1 MEDTQKFTVK
11 QGIRNVLLIG
21 LVSMFID
28 LSTEMVYPLV
38 TIYLSTFTTV
48 AIVGVIEGIAEATA
62 SLLKVYSGFIGD
74 KYQNKKRLAFLGYGS
89 ALAYKVL
96 LFFSFNWV
104 GILVARLVDRVGKGI
119 RTAPRDALVAA
130 SGGKELG
137 RAFGLHKTFDM
148 FGAGTGVL
156 VSILLYN
163 LLVSENGAIVDVQA
177 FKSIFLISII
187 PTVLGLVALS
197 FVVEKKDFTL
207 PKEKF
212 TLRGLKLDR
221 RVVGYLGIVF
231 AFAVG
236 YPSDA
241 FLILR
246 AGDAGFGTAS
256 MLLLYFIYYVSGS
269 LLSYPLGKLSD
280 KFGRRKLV
288 VPAYLL
294 FGLVYLGF
302 AFAGEKWMFYPLFV
316 AYGLFTAMVNGAEK
330 AFLSEYAPKHV
341 RGTVLGL
348 YGTAQGIGYLFASI
362 IAGLLWD
369 GLGSYAPFLLGALLG
384 VVSASASLFVMALK
398 PHPVPQS

>member
-1 MEDTQKFTVK
+1 MEETQKFTVK
-11 QGIRNVLLIG
+11 QGIKNVLLIG

-48 AIVGVIEGIAEATA
+48 AIVGIIEGVAEATA

-74 KYQNKKRLAFLGYGS
+74 KYQNKKRLAFLGYAS
-89 ALAYKVL
+89 ALVYKIL

-104 GILVARLVDRVGKGI
+104 GILIARLFDRVGKGI

-148 FGAGTGVL
+148 FGAGAGVL

-280 KFGRRKLV
+280 KIGRRKLV

-302 AFAGEKWMFYPLFV
+302 AFASQKWMFFPLFV
-316 AYGLFTAMVNGAEK
+316 IYGLFTAMVNGAEK
-330 AFLSEYAPKHV
+330 AFLSEYAPKNV

-369 GLGSYAPFLLGALLG
+369 RLGSYAPFLLGALLG
-384 VVSASASLFVMALK
+384 VLSAAASLVVMAVK
-398 PHPVPQS
+398 PKPATQS